1 MTSAL
6 TRAILL
12 FFLVLGVL
20 TPSTLLAESCAEYAA
35 GRVRDTP
42 HDRKAH
48 WLFSN
53 ESIYAAGD
61 FDGDGRRDEAF
72 FSKRAGEYHLVA
84 CLNDG
89 KEAFKLY
96 KVPYV
101 TERFLYAIPPDIYL
115 SACAKGYASGCNED
129 DLAEVELE
137 HDAIMLILNA
147 GVIFYWAN
155 GDFRKVWISG

>member
-6 TRAILL
+6 TRATLL

-20 TPSTLLAESCAEYAA
+20 TPYTLLAESCAEYAA

-48 WLFSN
+48 ELFSN

-89 KEAFKLY
+89 KEAFSLH
-96 KVPYV
+96 KVRYV
-101 TERFLYAIPPDIYL
+101 TERSVYSTAPGIYL
-115 SACAKGYASGCNED
+115 SACAKGYASGCNSD

-137 HDAIMLILNA
+137 HDAIMFIHKA
-147 GVIFYWAN
+147 GMIFYWAN
-155 GDFRKVWISG
+155 GDFRKVWISD